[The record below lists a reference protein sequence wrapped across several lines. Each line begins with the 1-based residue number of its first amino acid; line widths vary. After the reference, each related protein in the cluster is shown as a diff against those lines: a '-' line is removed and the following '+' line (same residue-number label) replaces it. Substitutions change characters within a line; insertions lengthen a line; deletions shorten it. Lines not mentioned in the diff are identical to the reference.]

1 MFFEKCECGES
12 LPPRRC
18 PHCGRETACCM
29 LFADPEN
36 HAHMKPED
44 AAICLYCSGMSIA
57 TKSGLRV
64 CSDEEFIEL
73 ILNPDMQKAIAAV
86 AALRERGCIE

>member
-18 PHCGRETACCM
+18 PHCGRGTAGSM
-29 LFADPEN
+29 SIADPEG
-36 HAHMKPED
+36 HSHIQPGD
-44 AAICLYCSGMSIA
+44 GSICAYCSGISIA

-64 CSDEEFIEL
+64 CSDEEFMEL

-86 AALRERGCIE
+86 AALRERGRIE